1 MNERIPDRVCAYI
14 DLDAVRQNFE
24 MMRRLIPPG
33 TDICAVIKTDA
44 YGHGA
49 VRIARMMEGEPY
61 IWGFAVA
68 AVEEALAL
76 REAGIEKP
84 ILILGYVFPE
94 DYETLARFA
103 VRPAVFTEE
112 MALALEKAAA
122 REQTV
127 LPVHIALD
135 TGMSRIG
142 FLPGEEAL
150 DEVVKI
156 ASLPHLRLEGMFTHF
171 ARADEADKT
180 IAMEALAKYLD
191 FAKAL
196 EGKGVTI
203 PIRHC
208 ANSAAILELPE
219 THLNMVRAG
228 ITIYGIYPSEEM
240 RRDKDLKPVMQLK
253 SHVAHV
259 KTVPAGTPV
268 SYGGTFVTSRK
279 TRIATIPVGYGD
291 GYPRS
296 LSSRGY
302 VLISGKKAPILGRVC
317 MDQFMVD
324 VTGMDVKTGDEVTLM
339 GYDHGVLLSVEELGT
354 LSGRFPYEFVCDIS
368 PRVRRVYTGVE
379 FGELRASQRVEF

>member
-354 LSGRFPYEFVCDIS
+354 LSGRFPYEFVCDLS

-379 FGELRASQRVEF
+379 F

>member
-14 DLDAVRQNFE
+14 DLDGVRQNFE

-122 REQTV
+122 REQKV

-379 FGELRASQRVEF
+379 F

>member
-368 PRVRRVYTGVE
+368 PRVRRVYTSVE
-379 FGELRASQRVEF
+379 LES

>member
-1 MNERIPDRVCAYI
+1 MNERIPDRVCAWI
-14 DLDAVRQNFE
+14 DLDAVRQNFDV
-24 MMRRLIPPG
+24 MRRLIPPG
-33 TDICAVIKTDA
+33 TNMCAVIKTDA

-49 VRIARMMEGEPY
+49 VPIARMMEEEPY

-68 AVEEALAL
+68 AVEEAAAL
-76 REAGIEKP
+76 REAGIRKP
-84 ILILGYVFPE
+84 ILILGYVFPG
-94 DYETLARFA
+94 DYETLARLS

-112 MALALEKAAA
+112 MALALDQAAA
-122 REQTV
+122 KEQTV

-150 DEVVKI
+150 EQVVRI
-156 ASLPHLRLEGMFTHF
+156 SSLPHLRLEGMFTHF
-171 ARADEADKT
+171 ARADEVDKT
-180 IAMEALAKYLD
+180 IAKEALEKYLD
-191 FAKAL
+191 FEEGL
-196 EGKGVTI
+196 ERKGVTI

-219 THLNMVRAG
+219 AHLNMVRAG

-268 SYGGTFVTSRK
+268 SYGGTFVTSRQ

-296 LSSRGY
+296 LSNRGY
-302 VLISGKKAPILGRVC
+302 VLIGGKKAPILGRVC

-339 GYDHGVLLSVEELGT
+339 GYDHGVLLSVEELGA

-368 PRVRRVYTGVE
+368 PRVRRVYIGVE
-379 FGELRASQRVEF
+379 L

>member
-379 FGELRASQRVEF
+379 F

>member
-1 MNERIPDRVCAYI
+1 MQQMNERIPDRVCAWI
-14 DLDAVRQNFE
+14 DLDAVRQNFDV
-24 MMRRLIPPG
+24 MRRLIPPG
-33 TDICAVIKTDA
+33 TNMCAVIKTDA

-49 VRIARMMEGEPY
+49 VPIARMMEEEPY

-68 AVEEALAL
+68 AVEEAAAL
-76 REAGIEKP
+76 REAGIRKP
-84 ILILGYVFPE
+84 ILILGYVFPG
-94 DYETLARFA
+94 DYETLARLS

-112 MALALEKAAA
+112 MALALDQAAA
-122 REQTV
+122 KEQTV

-150 DEVVKI
+150 EQVVRI
-156 ASLPHLRLEGMFTHF
+156 SSLPHLRLEGMFTHF
-171 ARADEADKT
+171 ARADEVDKT
-180 IAMEALAKYLD
+180 IAKEALEKYLD
-191 FAKAL
+191 FEEGL
-196 EGKGVTI
+196 ERKGVTI

-219 THLNMVRAG
+219 AHLNMVRAG

-268 SYGGTFVTSRK
+268 SYGGTFVTSRQ

-296 LSSRGY
+296 LSNRGY
-302 VLISGKKAPILGRVC
+302 VLIGGKKAPILGRVC

-339 GYDHGVLLSVEELGT
+339 GYDHGVLLSVEELGA

-379 FGELRASQRVEF
+379 L